1 MTTIESHRPSPVL
14 HIFTVKL
21 QPHVSRAD
29 TRRFFRR
36 MQADMARAGLLMNY
50 SGGFCLAVKEVSANW
65 RTDRHLFTSW
75 FIDQPESRDLV
86 IATPVLV
93 RRMLEGDYKLEVE
106 SGRLDKAGEMV
117 SRWLI
122 NKVLTGLMTRAINRL
137 QIDTEA

>member
-1 MTTIESHRPSPVL
+1 MTTTNPHRPSPVL

-21 QPHVSRAD
+21 QTHVSRAD
-29 TRRFFRR
+29 TRRFLRR

-50 SGGFCLAVKEVSANW
+50 TGGFCLAVKVVSANW
-65 RTDRHLFTSW
+65 RRDRHLFTNW

-106 SGRLDKAGEMV
+106 SIRLDAAEEKT

-122 NKVLTGLMTRAINRL
+122 SKVFTGLMTRAINRL